1 MFKLIVMN
9 KTLLYTVILLLIA
22 GIYNCQYP
30 VDNSSLPELKKFIV
44 IDAKLTEKYGKVLV
58 NYTLTGVTSQGDYE
72 TPVPPDATAYVVDS
86 HGNRTD
92 FATDGTADST
102 FHGIIGETYQLHVEA
117 DGKTYESKAE
127 TMPAC
132 PELDSLFAVYSRET
146 SRDPDDLLYDG
157 FDVYAQFADIP
168 GQENYYQW
176 DWVHY
181 GRRASCAIVVE
192 NGQEVLVP
200 CTPYDCWGITYNDR
214 VIVQS
219 DNLRDGQAWENLPD
233 ATPGQG
239 QPLVAHGE
247 FIYRTGGMAARNAAD
262 EKENLHSL
270 DLVQRFNPH
279 SRQWEN
285 LPSLPA
291 TRSSHDAVIVAD
303 KLYLFGGWQLTGS
316 TKEAIWPTNALVLD
330 LQNPSGGWKEFP
342 QPFQRRALA
351 VATVGSRIYI
361 IGGMDSNNKP
371 TLAVDIYDTA
381 TGQWTKG
388 PDLPPGEHEGF
399 SCSAIAQNGRI
410 YANAFQGDLL
420 RLSMDERSWEV
431 VGRLEHP
438 RMAHRLVTAGTTQ
451 LIALGGEDGEDKR
464 PDLELLTPAVNPL
477 VKQSADTTQA
487 AAHIHQ

>member
-1 MFKLIVMN
+1 MLKILSIRSAAAAVGIAVLLAGCATQQPV
-9 KTLLYTVILLLIA
+9 KTALAPLPETVTSFGAVTADGWLYAFGGHKGERHDYSVEMVSGSFQRLNLSDGRA
-22 GIYNCQYP
+22 WE
-30 VDNSSLPELKKFIV
+30 SLP
-44 IDAKLTEKYGKVLV
+44 
-58 NYTLTGVTSQGDYE
+58 S
-72 TPVPPDATAYVVDS
+72 
-86 HGNRTD
+86 
-92 FATDGTADST
+92 
-102 FHGIIGETYQLHVEA
+102 
-117 DGKTYESKAE
+117 
-127 TMPAC
+127 
-132 PELDSLFAVYSRET
+132 
-146 SRDPDDLLYDG
+146 
-157 FDVYAQFADIP
+157 
-168 GQENYYQW
+168 
-176 DWVHY
+176 
-181 GRRASCAIVVE
+181 
-192 NGQEVLVP
+192 
-200 CTPYDCWGITYNDR
+200 
-214 VIVQS
+214 
-219 DNLRDGQAWENLPD
+219 

-239 QPLVAHGE
+239 QPLVAHGG
-247 FIYRTGGMAARNAAD
+247 FIYRIGGMAARNHAD
-262 EKENLHSL
+262 VKQDLLSMT
-270 DLVQRFNPH
+270 LVQRFDPQ
-279 SRQWEN
+279 SRRWEDVA
-285 LPSLPA
+285 PLPA
-291 TRSSHDAVIVAD
+291 SRSSHDAVVVGD
-303 KLYLFGGWQLTGS
+303 KLYVAGGWQLSGGTN
-316 TKEAIWPTNALVLD
+316 KPAWPRNALVLD
-330 LQNPSGGWKEFP
+330 LAHPQSGWKTFP

-351 VATVGSRIYI
+351 LATHGSQVFC